1 MTGGGAET
9 PPRPLRALRRA
20 AARRAPEDPLA
31 YEALAR
37 KYRPRTF
44 DEVVGQAPIVKTLG
58 NALREKRIHHAYV
71 FSGVRGVGKTTVA
84 RIFAK
89 ALNCEKGPTPT
100 PCLKCYPC
108 VEIAAG

>member
-1 MTGGGAET
+1 MRPCKPRQARKGAT
-9 PPRPLRALRRA
+9 VPRKPHAPRDALSPTYP
-20 AARRAPEDPLA
+20 ARRAGTDLRPVSVSSPGGAYRLS

-44 DEVVGQAPIVKTLG
+44 DEVVGQGPIVRTLS
-58 NALREKRIHHAYV
+58 NAIREGRIHHAYV

-89 ALNCEKGPTPT
+89 A
-100 PCLKCYPC
+100 
-108 VEIAAG
+108 